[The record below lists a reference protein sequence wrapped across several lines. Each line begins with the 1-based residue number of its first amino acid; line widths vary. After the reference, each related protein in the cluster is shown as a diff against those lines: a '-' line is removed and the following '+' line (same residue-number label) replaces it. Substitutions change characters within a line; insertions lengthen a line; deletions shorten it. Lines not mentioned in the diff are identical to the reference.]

1 MTARPRS
8 LFGHLLAWCL
18 GALGLLWLSF
28 IATGYQAGR
37 HETDELVD
45 GQLASVATLLAADV
59 RWLPITP
66 QPHEAPMNL
75 PPQHE
80 YQQAMSLVVWDAAG
94 QVLAHQ
100 GAAPLPAFDHSEGFA
115 TLQLGAPAQ
124 AWRSFARWSVGTPDR
139 RVMVLI
145 NAAERTELGWDIAS
159 QVATPGLW
167 LLPALALAL
176 GLALRR
182 GLRPLQD
189 LSDDVQALQVDQGP
203 GQGLHNAHPEAEF
216 SAVVQA
222 VNSLVQRYHAALER
236 ERALAS
242 ELAHEL
248 RTPLSALVLQAR
260 ALREAQGTAD
270 AAGHAAG
277 IAATN
282 LAAHV
287 ATDTATDGRTDA
299 TTNAANAA
307 AHAAAHAAA
316 LAQLEQDALRAGQVL
331 TELLALARAS
341 RTALADTAAPV
352 DLATLAQQ
360 VLAERAQ
367 AALAGGHDLALQAD
381 APFTVHGHAVLLGLA
396 LGNLVDNALAHSTGP
411 TLVEVWVDADG
422 GRLLV
427 CNGPLPGAMP
437 AGSAATAAAN
447 PVALGLG
454 LGHRVVG
461 KVAAIHGAQFTEVP
475 APAGFS
481 HCYALQFMR
490 AADGSDLQPGPADR

>member
-1 MTARPRS
+1 MTARPRT

-18 GALGLLWLSF
+18 GALALLWLSF

-37 HETDELVD
+37 HETAELVD
-45 GQLASVATLLAADV
+45 GQLASVAALLAADLHW
-59 RWLPITP
+59 RPAAP
-66 QPHEAPMNL
+66 QPRGAPANQ

-80 YQQAMSLVVWDAAG
+80 YQQAISLVVWDASG
-94 QVLAHQ
+94 QVLAHL
-100 GAAPLPAFDHSEGFA
+100 GAAPLPPFARSEGFA

-124 AWRSFARWSVGTPDR
+124 AWRSFARWSTAAPER

-159 QVATPGLW
+159 QVAAPGLW
-167 LLPALALAL
+167 LLPALALVL

-189 LSDDVQALQVDQGP
+189 LSDDVRALQIDHGP
-203 GQGLHNAHPEAEF
+203 GQGLHNPHPEAEF
-216 SAVVQA
+216 GAVVQA

-260 ALREAQGTAD
+260 ALRTAQGSKGPASDPGAGVDANANANAIAD
-270 AAGHAAG
+270 A
-277 IAATN
+277 N
-282 LAAHV
+282 
-287 ATDTATDGRTDA
+287 
-299 TTNAANAA
+299 
-307 AHAAAHAAA
+307 AAA

-341 RTALADTAAPV
+341 RTALAETAAPV
-352 DLATLAQQ
+352 DLSALAQQ
-360 VLAERAQ
+360 LLADRAQ
-367 AALAGGHDLALQAD
+367 AAIAGGHDLALQAD
-381 APFTVHGHAVLLGLA
+381 ATLTVQGHAVLLGLA
-396 LGNLVDNALAHSTGP
+396 LGNLIDNALAHSAGP
-411 TLVEVWVDADG
+411 TLVEVRVDAAG
-422 GRLLV
+422 GRVLV
-427 CNGPLPGAMP
+427 CNGPLPTPGP
-437 AGSAATAAAN
+437 QPQGQPQSPPPPQPQPQAAAARSK
-447 PVALGLG
+447 PLALGLG
-454 LGHRVVG
+454 LGHRVVA
-461 KVAAIHGAQFTEVP
+461 KVAAIHGALFSAVP

-481 HCYALQFMR
+481 HCYALQFVR